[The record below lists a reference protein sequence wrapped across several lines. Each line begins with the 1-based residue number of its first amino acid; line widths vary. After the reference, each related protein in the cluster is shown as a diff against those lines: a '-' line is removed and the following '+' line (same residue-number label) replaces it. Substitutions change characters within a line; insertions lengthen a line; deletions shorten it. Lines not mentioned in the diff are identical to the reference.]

1 LFDLKQKHTL
11 LFLMACISNR
21 QELTAK
27 FIREEW
33 QILKKGKKKKE
44 VEGFSLN
51 LSFFF
56 YNLK

>member
-1 LFDLKQKHTL
+1 
-11 LFLMACISNR
+11 MANFEKR
-21 QELTAK
+21 KE
-27 FIREEW
+27 
-33 QILKKGKKKKE
+33 KKE

>member
-1 LFDLKQKHTL
+1 
-11 LFLMACISNR
+11 MACISNR